1 MEATRETERC
11 LEKIRQGL
19 QQKESQE
26 LEQLRQRQAEAEQE
40 LEELQRRREE
50 RRRLR
55 EEEELHKEEVERQRL
70 AKEEVPSP
78 VGPGEG
84 TCSEAVQGESFCCL
98 EQQLADCR
106 RSGCQEEKRRMKKDM
121 ERRRMEAAE
130 RVKIMSSADGDE
142 NFSPLS
148 PRASTHKVRSV
159 HSAALHRT
167 TLPPAGG
174 STRSSRCVDTS

>member
-11 LEKIRQGL
+11 PEKIHQGP

-55 EEEELHKEEVERQRL
+55 EEEERHKEEVERQRL
-70 AKEEVPSP
+70 AKEEVTSH

-84 TCSEAVQGESFCCL
+84 TPSEAVQGREFLLC
-98 EQQLADCR
+98 
-106 RSGCQEEKRRMKKDM
+106 G
-121 ERRRMEAAE
+121 AAP
-130 RVKIMSSADGDE
+130 S
-142 NFSPLS
+142 
-148 PRASTHKVRSV
+148 
-159 HSAALHRT
+159 
-167 TLPPAGG
+167 
-174 STRSSRCVDTS
+174 C

>member
-1 MEATRETERC
+1 MEATRETVRC
-11 LEKIRQGL
+11 PEKIRQGP
-19 QQKESQE
+19 QQQERQE

-55 EEEELHKEEVERQRL
+55 DEEERHKEEVERQRL
-70 AKEEVPSP
+70 AKEEVTLH
-78 VGPGEG
+78 VGPGRERERLLRR
-84 TCSEAVQGESFCCL
+84 SRAR
-98 EQQLADCR
+98 ADCR
-106 RSGCQEEKRRMKKDM
+106 RSGCQEEKRRMKKDI

-148 PRASTHKVRSV
+148 PRASTHKVRSTAPHHTASCWQV
-159 HSAALHRT
+159 NA
-167 TLPPAGG
+167 
-174 STRSSRCVDTS
+174 